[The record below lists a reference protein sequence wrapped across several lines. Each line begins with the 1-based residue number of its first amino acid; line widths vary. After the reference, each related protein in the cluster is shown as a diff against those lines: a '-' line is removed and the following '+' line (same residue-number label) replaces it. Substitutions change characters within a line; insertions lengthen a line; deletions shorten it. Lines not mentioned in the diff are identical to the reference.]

1 MASGPIAEK
10 TCAGCGGAL
19 VAGSLATKDSYYQ
32 VAAAQWLE
40 GVPEKSIW
48 SGLKTGGRL
57 LLPVASYCCQSC
69 GRLELYA
76 EPPEDV

>member
-1 MASGPIAEK
+1 MSED
-10 TCAGCGGAL
+10 TCSKCGGEL

-40 GVPEKSIW
+40 GMPEESVW

-57 LLPVASYCCQSC
+57 MLPVAVYCCKGC
-69 GRLELYA
+69 GRLELFA
-76 EPPEDV
+76 EPADDGAQPG